1 MQPKVVA
8 SIVAGTFLVFVTAI
22 VASGSGW
29 NPSKISWDFTNS
41 GQFGDSFGFLS
52 SFMAAAAA
60 FAAWGAYRLQHQEID
75 QLRASEVASRQL
87 AEKRDFEQTFFNL
100 LELLRGVVKEIDV
113 LGDDGNQLHG
123 RDAMAHFLY
132 EAESAAA
139 LEPANPNADEQAFT
153 ALYRSHREDLAHYFR
168 LFYHIVK
175 FISESPVQP
184 KKIYVRLVRATLSN
198 SEMVLIALDCM
209 YGGGKLKLRPLIE
222 EYELLHNIS
231 QPAIDRWRMSDFLGP
246 QAFGD
251 RRMSASAQL

>member
-1 MQPKVVA
+1 VQPKTIAFIVVCAVLAFVAAVVA
-8 SIVAGTFLVFVTAI
+8 SGL
-22 VASGSGW
+22 GW
-29 NPSKISWDFTNS
+29 NPSGINWDFSNS

-52 SFMAAAAA
+52 TFMAAAAA
-60 FAAWGAYRLQHQEID
+60 FAAWAAYRLQHQEIE

-100 LELLRGVVKEIDV
+100 LELFRGVVKEIDV
-113 LGDDGNQLHG
+113 LGDDGSQLYG
-123 RDAMAHFLY
+123 RDAMAHLLY
-132 EAESAAA
+132 EAECASA
-139 LEPANPNADEQAFT
+139 LDTGSPDADERAFT

-175 FISESPVQP
+175 FIKESSVQP

-231 QPAIDRWRMSDFLGP
+231 QPAIDRWRMLDYLSQ

-251 RRMSASAQL
+251 RRVSASAQL